1 MKINHFC
8 PLSSFFT
15 ISVSRPCGAH
25 PISVFAYVTLSAW
38 NTFPLQMASRVLLLN
53 TKDLLYLN
61 VSSTKSPVPAT
72 TPIKIAFLFSE
83 STYHCVKLFYLFRV
97 FLSFQKECKF
107 LERKDLVYP
116 VSPAL
121 KLFLDRVGPLQVFIE
136 YMDCKWYKV
145 RLKCITGRNNV
156 WEATKEAKER
166 LRRSYSAYHL

>member
-1 MKINHFC
+1 
-8 PLSSFFT
+8 
-15 ISVSRPCGAH
+15 
-25 PISVFAYVTLSAW
+25 
-38 NTFPLQMASRVLLLN
+38 MASRVLLLN

-156 WEATKEAKER
+156 
-166 LRRSYSAYHL
+166 